1 MERRGED
8 NLQEPY
14 WKTIAGGLVFAKQTI
29 VNKICSIYNL
39 VLTKV
44 VDALFIK
51 MLFGKKN
58 LQKTHKVIMMV
69 GQTGAGKSTLINGMI
84 NHILGVEWKDNVRI
98 KLIEEHTSLDQ
109 IQTSNVTCYEIN
121 HQEGFKIP
129 YSLIILDT
137 PGFGHTGGTEADK
150 HIVKQIRACFT
161 SPAGVQHIDAVC
173 FVIRDTDIRLTDAQK
188 YVFDSVLWIF
198 GKDIEENIIFC
209 VTHCDDPEEPEVINT
224 VVEAS
229 VPCRK
234 DEQDR
239 PVYFRFNNSD
249 IPVHSDNKIKGGS
262 SKIGEI
268 HWEESMEN
276 MEKFFN
282 FLPNLNTRSL
292 SLTQEVLKERR
303 ALQIILEGLIPKME
317 EQTLKAHEL
326 EKLKNTLKEQ
336 EADIE
341 RNKHFQYEEKETRTR
356 KIKTD
361 ETSVNCRECETTC
374 HHPCKV
380 SHSKL
385 AYFCEVFYWN
395 ADCRVCG
402 HGQSRHFCE
411 RHKWET
417 YVVTVKKTYEELKKK
432 YEEKA
437 NAMKSS
443 VQNVC
448 DKLSA
453 EIQTAEREALKLI
466 ETAKKCLQRLQ
477 EIALK
482 PDPFT
487 ITDYISL
494 LINDEAS
501 NKKPGYIERIKVLRK
516 LKQQIKEKETRNEK

>member
-1 MERRGED
+1 
-8 NLQEPY
+8 
-14 WKTIAGGLVFAKQTI
+14 
-29 VNKICSIYNL
+29 
-39 VLTKV
+39 
-44 VDALFIK
+44 
-51 MLFGKKN
+51 MLYGKKN
-58 LQKTHKVIMMV
+58 LQKHHKVIMMV

-109 IQTSNVTCYEIN
+109 IQTSKVTCYEIN

-129 YSLIILDT
+129 YSLTILDT
-137 PGFGHTGGTEADK
+137 PGFGYSGRTEDK
-150 HIVKQIRACFT
+150 QIVKQITECFT

-173 FVIRDTDIRLTDAQK
+173 FVVRDTDIRLSDAQK
-188 YVFDSVLWIF
+188 YVFDSVLQVF

-209 VTHCDDPEEPEVINT
+209 VTYCDDSEEPKVINT
-224 VVEAS
+224 VVKAS
-229 VPCRK
+229 VPCAK
-234 DEQDR
+234 NEQDR
-239 PVYFRFNNSD
+239 PVNFCFNNSD
-249 IPVHSDNKIKGGS
+249 IPVHSDNKINGGS
-262 SKIGEI
+262 SKIREMQ
-268 HWEESMEN
+268 WEESMEN

-282 FLPNLNTRSL
+282 FLLNLNTRSL
-292 SLTQEVLKERR
+292 ILTQEVLKERR
-303 ALQIILEGLIPKME
+303 ALEITIEGLIPKIE

-326 EKLKNTLKEQ
+326 EKLKNTLKEH

-341 RNKHFQYEEKETRTR
+341 KNKDFQYEEKETRTR

-361 ETSVNCRECETTC
+361 QTSVNCLECQTTC

-380 SHSKL
+380 SLSRL
-385 AYFCEVFYWN
+385 AYLCEVFYWN

-417 YVVTVKKTYEELKKK
+417 YVVTVKNTYEELKKK

-437 NAMKSS
+437 NAMKLS
-443 VQNVC
+443 VQNIC

-453 EIQTAEREALKLI
+453 ETQTSEGKALKLI

-482 PDPFT
+482 PGPLT
-487 ITDYISL
+487 ITDYIDR

-501 NKKPGYIERIKVLRK
+501 NKKPGYLERIKSLEK
-516 LKQQIKEKETRNEK
+516 LKQQITENETKSQK

>member
-1 MERRGED
+1 
-8 NLQEPY
+8 
-14 WKTIAGGLVFAKQTI
+14 
-29 VNKICSIYNL
+29 
-39 VLTKV
+39 
-44 VDALFIK
+44 
-51 MLFGKKN
+51 
-58 LQKTHKVIMMV
+58 MV

-98 KLIEEHTSLDQ
+98 KLIEEHMADKTKS
-109 IQTSNVTCYEIN
+109 QTSKVTCYEIN
-121 HQEGFKIP
+121 HQERFKIP

-137 PGFGHTGGTEADK
+137 PGFGYSGIEDK

-173 FVIRDTDIRLTDAQK
+173 FVVKASDIRLTDPQK
-188 YVFDSVLWIF
+188 YVFDSVLQTF

-224 VVEAS
+224 VIEAS
-229 VPCRK
+229 VPCAK
-234 DEQDR
+234 NEQDR
-239 PVYFRFNNSD
+239 PVYFCFNNSD

-282 FLPNLNTRSL
+282 FLPNLNTKSL
-292 SLTQEVLKERR
+292 TLTQEVLKERR
-303 ALQIILEGLIPKME
+303 ALEIILEGLIPKMQ

-326 EKLKNTLKEQ
+326 ERIEKTLKKH
-336 EADIE
+336 EAEIE
-341 RNKHFQYEEKETRTR
+341 KNKHFVYEEKVTLR
-356 KIKTD
+356 IKRCTD
-361 ETSVNCRECETTC
+361 QTSINCLQCQTTC

-395 ADCRVCG
+395 AECRVCG
-402 HGQSRHFCE
+402 HGQNKHICE
-411 RHKWET
+411 NQTWET
-417 YVVTVKKTYEELKKK
+417 HVETEKKTYEDLKNK
-432 YEEKA
+432 YEGTESAGKA
-437 NAMKSS
+437 S

-453 EIQTAEREALKLI
+453 ETQTSEREALKLI

-482 PDPFT
+482 PGRLT
-487 ITDYISL
+487 ITDYIDR
-494 LINDEAS
+494 LINDEAITR
-501 NKKPGYIERIKVLRK
+501 KPGYIERIKSLEK
-516 LKQQIKEKETRNEK
+516 LKQQIKEKETKSQK